1 MLHFRDSSHPDL
13 LYRVSDENGTS
24 FYVMAS
30 SAIEVKLLLLGQ
42 NMSSCNVELIDSVL
56 LTELE

>member
-1 MLHFRDSSHPDL
+1 MLHFRDSSCPDL
-13 LYRVSDENGTS
+13 LYRVSDENGAS